1 MLDELYFGD
10 PRVVLVPIEHLSP
23 TGLSDEMTEALRKR
37 SQHHCQIAEMVTAAF
52 PLYWARTSRLS
63 SRLRSWAPPR
73 LRNIAIVDSSTA
85 IPPYVQLLNT
95 STWTLFDCDCNPA
108 SSSVELFAYLL
119 AHGDRMSLTGEA
131 TLAALHNAA
140 YWFERTESEIE
151 DFTRGATA
159 STRPDAAALRA
170 LAAAI
175 PWMRQLAHET
185 LRPPQNPQLYR
196 PIGETG
202 LLVPRSLER
211 EPPRLVIE
219 YTRSAKVA
227 LQEYY
232 GHYRTAE
239 RGEIAATLD
248 WLREKP
254 HSLVVTGR
262 NNRILWDC
270 QYPDRVGPLRSELR
284 RAGAESLQSI
294 RADLA
299 VVDHHSQDFRDRCT
313 RFDDLPVPDAEIGQ
327 DGYTYLY
334 RGRRILAYNLHER
347 HLDRLK
353 VPALPFARAML
364 GARAYHEWCHL
375 AVDAG
380 WVTSSATSEELGVL
394 TTELR
399 EGFDTAIEGASER
412 IRRMA
417 GADLAALAQP
427 YGAERPVSCGRIDIP
442 VAGTSAG
449 AALVRLLL
457 ARAADFQANLL
468 AARLQRIDER
478 EVYVRQNI
486 RSLRAD
492 YGANQI
498 WRMLGRYLYE
508 LQYLRFS
515 AIEDKRTYFLRS
527 TWFDCDFLD
536 SGILSMESF
545 ERLDRAWCRLFDTFA
560 IDHGKIRV
568 PPAPSTQAQRGP

>member
-10 PRVVLVPIEHLSP
+10 PRVVLLPIEHLSP
-23 TGLSDEMTEALRKR
+23 AGLSEEMTATLRER
-37 SQHHCQIAEMVTAAF
+37 SLRHREIADMVTAAF
-52 PLYWARTSRLS
+52 PLYWARVSELS

-73 LRNIAIVDSSTA
+73 LRNIAIVASSTA

-95 STWTLFDCDCNPA
+95 SAWTLFDCDCDPA
-108 SSSVELFAYLL
+108 TSSTELFVYLL
-119 AHGDRMSLTGEA
+119 VHGDRMSLTGEA

-140 YWFERTESEIE
+140 YWFDRTENEIE
-151 DFTRGATA
+151 DLTRGASE

-170 LAAAI
+170 LAGAI

-185 LRPPQNPQLYR
+185 LRPPQNPRLHR
-196 PIGETG
+196 PIVGTG
-202 LLVPRSLER
+202 LMVPRSLER
-211 EPPRLVIE
+211 EPPRLVME
-219 YTRSAKVA
+219 YTRTAKAA

-232 GHYRTAE
+232 AHYRTAG
-239 RGEIAATLD
+239 RGELAATLD
-248 WLREKP
+248 WLRETP
-254 HSLVVTGR
+254 HSFVVTGR

-270 QYPDRVGPLRSELR
+270 RHPDRIGPLRSELR
-284 RAGAESLQSI
+284 HAGAESLQSI

-299 VVDHHSQDFRDRCT
+299 VIDHHSDDFRSRCM

-334 RGRRILAYNLHER
+334 RGRKTLAYNLFEP

-353 VPALPFARAML
+353 VPALPFARAMM

-380 WVTSSATSEELGVL
+380 WVTSTATVEELGAL

-399 EGFDTAIEGASER
+399 DGFDAAIASASER

-417 GADLAALAQP
+417 GADLAALTEQ
-427 YGAERPVSCGRIDIP
+427 YGAERAVRCGHVAVP

-449 AALVRLLL
+449 AALVRMLLP
-457 ARAADFQANLL
+457 RAADFQANLL
-468 AARLQRIDER
+468 AARLQRVDER
-478 EVYVRQNI
+478 EAYVRQNI
-486 RSLRAD
+486 RTLRAD
-492 YGANQI
+492 YGAHQI

-515 AIEDKRTYFLRS
+515 AVEDKRTYFLRS
-527 TWFDCDFLD
+527 TWFDCDFLQ
-536 SGILSMESF
+536 SGILSMDSF
-545 ERLDRAWCRLFDTFA
+545 DRLDRSWRRLFDTFA
-560 IDHGKIRV
+560 IDHGKIRLTTD
-568 PPAPSTQAQRGP
+568 AAA